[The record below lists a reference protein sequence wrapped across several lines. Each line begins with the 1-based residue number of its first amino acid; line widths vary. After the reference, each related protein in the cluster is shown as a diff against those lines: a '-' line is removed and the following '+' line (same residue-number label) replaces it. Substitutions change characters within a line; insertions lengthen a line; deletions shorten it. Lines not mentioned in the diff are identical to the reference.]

1 MLPPKK
7 LLQKKYYN
15 SRILSYKNDLLQNNI
30 KLRMLMQTRI
40 FNIFRKYKCVTSMNY
55 FSIIYKAN
63 LLENILYNKYKF
75 NYVSFLDIK
84 KLESKILKIIKKILF
99 L

>member
-7 LLQKKYYN
+7 LLQKKYHS

-30 KLRMLMQTRI
+30 KLRMLIQTRI
-40 FNIFRKYKCVTSMNY
+40 FSIFRKYNCVTSTNY
-55 FSIIYKAN
+55 FLIIYKVN
-63 LLENILYNKYKF
+63 LLENLLYNKYKS